1 MLRGSGQQARLGSS
15 QRCAARSNVTCI
27 RPFTSLKA
35 HAHHVKAEPN
45 SAASLEAKASAVD
58 SVDAPASHAGARPG
72 RRELL
77 LFGLASL
84 AASSSG
90 LDLTAWAAEGI
101 TTVFVAGSTG
111 NTGRR
116 VVQQLRQAGFKVRA
130 GARSPAKALSLGFGA
145 DAGIEVV
152 EADVTKGLDE
162 LVAAIGGAQAV
173 VCATGAVG
181 FGSNGAGAV
190 DEKGTIK
197 LVDAATRAGGVTKF
211 VLVSS
216 LLTNASAV
224 GQANNPNYRF
234 LNLFGGVL
242 DAKLRA
248 EKYLRASGINYTII
262 RPGGLSNEPEAAV
275 GNLILAREDSLFGLE
290 SDPGREISRDTVA
303 AVAVQALLQPAASKD
318 KLVEVVASPSAPRL
332 SPDTWFANV

>member
-1 MLRGSGQQARLGSS
+1 MSNGINPQLH
-15 QRCAARSNVTCI
+15 ARSARASTVEVAQAAEATAT
-27 RPFTSLKA
+27 RP
-35 HAHHVKAEPN
+35 VG
-45 SAASLEAKASAVD
+45 SALPGLPSPS
-58 SVDAPASHAGARPG
+58 PATTATAATAATHSG
-72 RRELL
+72 RRGLL
-77 LFGLASL
+77 LGLAGL
-84 AASSSG
+84 AATTCAWG
-90 LDLTAWAAEGI
+90 LDLEAWAAEGI

-152 EADVTKGLDE
+152 EADVTKGVDE

-181 FGSNGAGAV
+181 FGANGAGAV
-190 DEKGTIK
+190 DEKGTQK
-197 LVDAATRAGGVTKF
+197 LVDAALRAGGVTKF

-216 LLTNASAV
+216 LLTNAAAV
-224 GQANNPNYRF
+224 GQSNNPNYRF

-242 DAKLRA
+242 DAKLKA
-248 EKYLRASGINYTII
+248 EKYLRGSGLNYTII
-262 RPGGLSNEPEAAV
+262 RPGGLSNEPEPEV
-275 GNLILAREDSLFGLE
+275 GNLILRREDSLFGLD
-290 SDPGREISRDTVA
+290 SDPGRAISRDTVA
-303 AVAVQALLQPAASKD
+303 AVAVQALLQPAASRD

-332 SPDTWFANV
+332 SPDTWFDNV